1 MKLSGTLLIAMLFPF
16 FLLAQLQPDKVYSPS
31 IHTVKLF
38 PQNNQLALPVIALN
52 SGDQLELH
60 FDDMVGYARNYFY
73 TYQLCNA
80 DWSEAQWSPFD
91 YIRGFQQN
99 RIGQYRVSSVAQVSY
114 VHYQALLPERNA
126 VPSRSGN
133 YLLKVYADGDLS
145 KVVFT
150 RRFYVVDQQTNIGA
164 RFQQPFDNQISRT
177 HQKIQLVVNV
187 PQLQMITPQ
196 QFKTVILQNGRWD
209 DAAVNIQPAFI
220 RGSVMEFNAEQDCI
234 FPGGKEYRWADLQ
247 SFRFESD
254 RVEKIDRSTVPV
266 QVFMKPDRVR
276 SGLQY
281 LYYRDRNGLNEIST
295 TDAVNPWW
303 QSDYA
308 EVLFS
313 FVPEKGQYIA
323 GKKVYLVGELTG
335 NQIGDTSLMQYDP
348 AKQMYTKKLLLKQ
361 GYYSYAYVTR
371 DLADPAAKSD
381 PSQTE
386 GNAWETENTYTVL
399 VYYRSMGGRHDELI
413 GYSNINNFNL
423 QYQR

>member
-114 VHYQALLPERNA
+114 VHYQVLLPERNA

-150 RRFYVVDQQTNIGA
+150 KIGRA
-164 RFQQPFDNQISRT
+164 
-177 HQKIQLVVNV
+177 HV
-187 PQLQMITPQ
+187 
-196 QFKTVILQNGRWD
+196 
-209 DAAVNIQPAFI
+209 
-220 RGSVMEFNAEQDCI
+220 
-234 FPGGKEYRWADLQ
+234 
-247 SFRFESD
+247 
-254 RVEKIDRSTVPV
+254 
-266 QVFMKPDRVR
+266 
-276 SGLQY
+276 
-281 LYYRDRNGLNEIST
+281 
-295 TDAVNPWW
+295 
-303 QSDYA
+303 
-308 EVLFS
+308 
-313 FVPEKGQYIA
+313 
-323 GKKVYLVGELTG
+323 
-335 NQIGDTSLMQYDP
+335 
-348 AKQMYTKKLLLKQ
+348 
-361 GYYSYAYVTR
+361 
-371 DLADPAAKSD
+371 
-381 PSQTE
+381 
-386 GNAWETENTYTVL
+386 
-399 VYYRSMGGRHDELI
+399 
-413 GYSNINNFNL
+413 
-423 QYQR
+423 